1 MTDLRSAFEAA
12 EPFVPDPQPDQVV
25 SGGNSGNGGYNTDNA
40 PNSRSRRVADEV
52 GTGGNGLPRG
62 YSLKD
67 GALLFA
73 DPDDDGPTVWVSSS
87 LHVTALTRN
96 ERGEEWGR
104 LLEFRDPDGRSHLW
118 ACPIELLAGDGVE
131 FRRQLLSMGLRIAP
145 GSKARNLLGVY
156 VQACRPEARA
166 TCTGRTGW
174 HGTAYILPDE
184 TIGGED
190 AERVL
195 LQTLADPPVMAQ
207 AGDVAGWRAHIGT
220 HCAGNSRLAFAVSM
234 AFAAPL
240 LHIVGAGSGGV
251 NLAGPSSTGKT
262 TVLRVAASVRGAPDP
277 LRTWRA
283 TANGLEGVASLHNDG
298 LLVLDELGE
307 IDPREAGAAAYMLAN
322 GVGKAR
328 ARRDGLARPAA
339 AWRLLF
345 LSSGEIGLADH
356 MREGGKRAR
365 PGQEVRLADLPADA
379 GVGHGVFEQL
389 HGHADGAA
397 LAGALLDATRRYH
410 GTVGRAYLRR
420 LVELDPELVR
430 SGISELQRDFITDV
444 LATGADGQARRVAD
458 RFALIAAGGA
468 LATRFGLT
476 GWSEGEAVAAANT
489 CYRAWLDRRG
499 GTGSAEDAAALAAVD
514 HFIELHGASRFAWL
528 GDGGETEQRTVVNR
542 AGNVRTVDGRR
553 QYLFLPETF
562 RSDVCAGLDYRRVL
576 DALKARGRFMPGDGN
591 HLAMQVRGV
600 GRCYA
605 IWEAG
610 DES

>member
-1 MTDLRSAFEAA
+1 MTDIRSAFEAA
-12 EPFVPDPQPDQVV
+12 EPFVPDRPGDHAA
-25 SGGNSGNGGYNTDNA
+25 SGGNSGNGGYDPDVNGE
-40 PNSRSRRVADEV
+40 SRSHQGAGDV

-62 YSLKD
+62 YALKD
-67 GALLFA
+67 GGLWFA
-73 DPDDDGPTVWVSSS
+73 DPDDDGPPVWVSSS
-87 LHVTALTRN
+87 LEVTALTRN

-104 LLEFRDPDGRSHLW
+104 LLEFRDPDGRRHVW

-145 GSKARNLLGVY
+145 GTKARNLLGVY
-156 VQACRPEARA
+156 VQACRPEARV

-174 HGTAYILPDE
+174 HGTDYVLPDE
-184 TIGGED
+184 TIGAKE

-195 LQTLADPPVMAQ
+195 LQTLADPPAMAQ
-207 AGDVAGWRAHIGT
+207 AGDVAGWRDRVGALCT
-220 HCAGNSRLAFAVSM
+220 GNSRLVFAVSM
-234 AFAAPL
+234 SFAAPL
-240 LHIVGAGSGGV
+240 LHAVGASSGGV

-262 TVLRVAASVRGAPDP
+262 TALRVAASIWGAPDP

-328 ARRDGLARPAA
+328 ARRDGLARPSAV
-339 AWRLLF
+339 WRLLF

-356 MREGGKRAR
+356 MREVGKRAR
-365 PGQEVRLADLPADA
+365 PGHEVRLADLPADA
-379 GVGHGVFEQL
+379 GAGCGVFEEL

-410 GTVGRAYLRR
+410 GTPGRAYLRR
-420 LVELDPELVR
+420 LVELDLDQVR
-430 SGISELQRDFITDV
+430 AGISELQRDFTADV
-444 LATGADGQARRVAD
+444 LDTGADGQARRVAD

-476 GWSEGEAVAAANT
+476 GWSEGEAVAAAKA
-489 CYRAWLDRRG
+489 CYRTWLDRRG
-499 GTGSAEDAAALAAVD
+499 GAGSAEEAAALAAVD
-514 HFIELHGASRFAWL
+514 RFIELHGASRFAWL
-528 GDGGETEQRTVVNR
+528 GDGGETEQRSIVNR
-542 AGNVRTVDGRR
+542 AGYVRAVDGRR
-553 QYLFLPETF
+553 QYLFSPEIF
-562 RSDVCAGLDYRRVL
+562 RQDVCAGLDHRRVL
-576 DALKARGRFMPGDGN
+576 EALKAQGRFVPGDGD
-591 HLAMQVRGV
+591 HLAMKVRGV
-600 GRCYA
+600 NRCYA

-610 DES
+610 DEA